1 MFSRLVKKTE
11 QNLSYM
17 VYVAW
22 RQQNAK
28 QKQMKEENIKEWE
41 RERKKTQHY
50 SWVLVRCAAFSNL
63 FPLAHERAL
72 DIKKP
77 KQNLMLSIK
86 RKRKQKNNNINTLQ
100 LH

>member
-28 QKQMKEENIKEWE
+28 QKQMKEENIKE
-41 RERKKTQHY
+41 
-50 SWVLVRCAAFSNL
+50 
-63 FPLAHERAL
+63 
-72 DIKKP
+72 
-77 KQNLMLSIK
+77 
-86 RKRKQKNNNINTLQ
+86 
-100 LH
+100 